1 MSFLPCQNT
10 ERFELL
16 MTFVAAAE
24 IFPADEQN
32 SDLLCSELIISHL
45 Y

>member
-16 MTFVAAAE
+16 MTFVAAE